1 MLLEEALIPEPFIT
15 LPSSGVRFPAP
26 VKIGFGYCFNI
37 SGPEVTLDEKKILF
51 VLKLLIRL
59 NSGLHSQNA
68 GSRLSSDT
76 DKWGKG
82 LVPGW
87 GQHLI
92 FLDMHFLSY
101 KMRVLV

>member
-26 VKIGFGYCFNI
+26 VKIGFWYCFNL
-37 SGPEVTLDEKKILF
+37 SGPEVTLDEKKILL

-59 NSGLHSQNA
+59 NSGFHSQNA
-68 GSRLSSDT
+68 GLRLSSDT
-76 DKWGKG
+76 DKRGRWFLGR
-82 LVPGW
+82 